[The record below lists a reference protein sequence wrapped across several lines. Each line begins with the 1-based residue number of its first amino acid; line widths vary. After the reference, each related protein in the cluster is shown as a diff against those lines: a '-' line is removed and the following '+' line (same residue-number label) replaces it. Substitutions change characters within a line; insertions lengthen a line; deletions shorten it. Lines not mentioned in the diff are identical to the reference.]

1 MRVLT
6 RGRVALAPALAAGTV
21 ALALTTFGGTSA
33 QAAAPTKA
41 TTTGV
46 VAPAGRA
53 SSGPGPAVLGHR
65 SAVAVLGPAVAY
77 VREPDGTVRR
87 VR

>member
-6 RGRVALAPALAAGTV
+6 RGRVALAPALVAGTV

-46 VAPAGRA
+46 VAPAGH
-53 SSGPGPAVLGHR
+53 GPAAAGPR

>member
-6 RGRVALAPALAAGTV
+6 RGRVALAPALVAGTV
-21 ALALTTFGGTSA
+21 ALALTTFGGTTA
-33 QAAAPTKA
+33 QAAGPTRE

-46 VAPAGRA
+46 VTPASHHSA
-53 SSGPGPAVLGHR
+53 AAGHR

>member
-6 RGRVALAPALAAGTV
+6 RGRVALAPVLAAGTV
-21 ALALTTFGGTSA
+21 ALVLTTLGGTTA
-33 QAAAPTKA
+33 HAAPPSGA

-46 VAPAGRA
+46 VAPAGQR
-53 SSGPGPAVLGHR
+53 PAATTGHR

-77 VREPDGTVRR
+77 VRAPDGTVRR

>member
-6 RGRVALAPALAAGTV
+6 RGRVALAPVLAAGTV
-21 ALALTTFGGTSA
+21 ALALTTLGGSTA
-33 QAAAPTKA
+33 QAAAPA
-41 TTTGV
+41 GATTGV
-46 VAPAGRA
+46 VAPAGHR
-53 SSGPGPAVLGHR
+53 PAATGHR

-77 VREPDGTVRR
+77 VRAPDGTVRR